1 MRLAII
7 IEGTQNSGKTST
19 IKELIKLFGFKN
31 LKQMKAGWQ
40 QIFLSSIFK
49 SLRIFFYCIPASPSE
64 TDIPLSERFEEWQH
78 LPEMLI
84 LAEQTGGQH
93 HVSTMAFLTANHYNI
108 KIFPISN
115 SNGINHWER
124 FDNSTKNSKLSGRAD
139 DITSFIN
146 SFIKTNSIV

>member
-40 QIFLSSIFK
+40 QIFLNPIFK
-49 SLRIFFYCIPASPSE
+49 SLRISFYCIPASPTE
-64 TDIPLSERFEEWQH
+64 TDIPLSKRFEEWEY
-78 LPEMLI
+78 LPEMII
-84 LAEQTGGQH
+84 LAEQTSGRH
-93 HVSTMAFLTANHYNI
+93 HASTIAFLTANHYNI
-108 KIFPISN
+108 KVFPINN
-115 SNGINHWER
+115 SIGVNHWER
-124 FDNSTKNSKLSGRAD
+124 FDNSTKNSKLSKRVD
-139 DITSFIN
+139 DITDFIK

>member
-40 QIFLSSIFK
+40 QIFLNPIFK
-49 SLRIFFYCIPASPSE
+49 SLRIVFYCIPASPSE
-64 TDIPLSERFEEWQH
+64 TDIPLSKRFEEWQH

-84 LAEQTGGQH
+84 LAEQVGGQH
-93 HVSTMAFLTANHYNI
+93 HGSTMAFLNANHYHI
-108 KIFPISN
+108 KVFSINN
-115 SNGINHWER
+115 SNGVNHWER
-124 FDNSTKNSKLSGRAD
+124 FDNLTKNVKLSKRAY
-139 DITSFIN
+139 DITDFIKSFL
-146 SFIKTNSIV
+146 KTNSIV